1 MGWEPVKVEHQ
12 TTMMVQWSVTEPTGQ
27 KVRGSGKTGT
37 WSGVGYMSSNLL
49 YGYRIERK
57 KKKRIRTTKRGIQ
70 VIVKPSRGNTL
81 IFGKGKVRE

>member
-1 MGWEPVKVEHQ
+1 
-12 TTMMVQWSVTEPTGQ
+12 
-27 KVRGSGKTGT
+27 
-37 WSGVGYMSSNLL
+37 MSSNLL